1 MAKFWKI
8 TLWSHCLWLECI
20 LFWSVIDWCKGK
32 IKNFYLHLMHL
43 APRENSYKLRNQ
55 SSECTLGMSSQMSYQ
70 TLYYLF
76 IAKILQRGIVAEV
89 FFRWAIHG
97 ALWDISFTTVS
108 SQMCTINKCFI
119 KSVRATVLPTMYWW
133 KPLSLECC
141 DWSVID
147 PIYRKYQLRSTH
159 RILELRATVASFSFR
174 FIPLRISIRTRIIKV
189 EGKHGSILII
199 FKYSFPLSKRCLVIS
214 LLVY

>member
-32 IKNFYLHLMHL
+32 IKFFYLHLMHL

-133 KPLSLECC
+133 I
-141 DWSVID
+141 W
-147 PIYRKYQLRSTH
+147 
-159 RILELRATVASFSFR
+159 ELRATVASFSFR

-189 EGKHGSILII
+189 EGKNGSILII
-199 FKYSFPLSKRCLVIS
+199 FKYSFPLCKRCLVIS